1 MSQSSSWDVSSV
13 RRDAAPCQYGVH
25 RTHRWVASP
34 LGDRRDDLA
43 AAQGA
48 HKVAGIKP
56 RRREPALPSTCRPLG
71 RRSLRFGFRPSI
83 RRFGISP
90 PGTPGAFPPLLAV
103 VACPRNEGGPRAR
116 PEADEQQRQ
125 RETPSRPGDDDGQ
138 RLVRGGLVANP
149 SPVADLGPG
158 QGQRHLTDRYPK
170 AEAYADR
177 YWYLS

>member
-1 MSQSSSWDVSSV
+1 MDN
-13 RRDAAPCQYGVH
+13 
-25 RTHRWVASP
+25 
-34 LGDRRDDLA
+34 
-43 AAQGA
+43 
-48 HKVAGIKP
+48 K
-56 RRREPALPSTCRPLG
+56 
-71 RRSLRFGFRPSI
+71 
-83 RRFGISP
+83 
-90 PGTPGAFPPLLAV
+90 
-103 VACPRNEGGPRAR
+103 RNPKNNTGKLITIQTNTNG
-116 PEADEQQRQ
+116 QQRQ